1 VTVMRVLIVDD
12 HALLRMGLKLIVEQ
26 MEPGAVCIEAA
37 DGREAVDLAR
47 RESADLC
54 LLDLTM
60 PGLNG
65 LDALPQ
71 LLQVAPRMRVLVLS
85 MHASEPYVAAAMRA
99 GAQGYLLKES
109 AVDELADAIR
119 ALRAG
124 RSYISRALTDAL
136 LPAYLRQLNQP
147 GGARAEE
154 QPLPQLTPRQR
165 EVLQL
170 LAEGHSTRA
179 VAERLHLS
187 VKTVETHRTEIGRRV
202 GIADIAGLT
211 RYAVRIG
218 LVSADR

>member
-1 VTVMRVLIVDD
+1 MRVLIADD
-12 HALLRMGLKLIVEQ
+12 HALLRTGLKLIVAQIDPE
-26 MEPGAVCIEAA
+26 AVCIEAP
-37 DGREAVDLAR
+37 DGRAAVELAR
-47 RESADLC
+47 REPADLC

-71 LLQVAPRMRVLVLS
+71 LKQVAPRMRVLVLS

-99 GAQGYLLKES
+99 GAQGYLLKDS
-109 AVDELADAIR
+109 AVDELADAIK
-119 ALRAG
+119 ALREG

-136 LPAYLRQLNQP
+136 LPAYLRQLNRP
-147 GGARAEE
+147 GGAAAEE
-154 QPLPQLTPRQR
+154 QPLTQLTPRQR

-179 VAERLHLS
+179 VAERLNLS
-187 VKTVETHRTEIGRRV
+187 VKTVETHRAEIGRRV

>member
-1 VTVMRVLIVDD
+1 MRVLIADD
-12 HALLRMGLKLIVEQ
+12 HALLRMGLKLIVAQIDPE
-26 MEPGAVCIEAA
+26 AVCVEAA
-37 DGREAVDLAR
+37 DGREAVEMAR
-47 RESADLC
+47 REAADLC

-71 LLQVAPRMRVLVLS
+71 LQQVAPRMRVLVLS

-99 GAQGYLLKES
+99 GAQGYLLKDS
-109 AVDELADAIR
+109 AVDELADAIK
-119 ALRAG
+119 ALREG

-136 LPAYLRQLNQP
+136 LPAYLRQLNRP
-147 GGARAEE
+147 GATAPEE
-154 QPLPQLTPRQR
+154 PLTQLTPRQR

-179 VAERLHLS
+179 LAERLNLS
-187 VKTVETHRTEIGRRV
+187 VKTVETHRAEIGRRL
-202 GIADIAGLT
+202 GISDIAGLT

-218 LVSADR
+218 LVSSDR